1 MKEIKSIG
9 GNVMANVI
17 KEGKITESRLEE
29 ALAARDRLIIELLV
43 TILDEKLVVE
53 RPVLRERLANF
64 VQLSSHDDELKD
76 TLYALIQ
83 KL

>member
-1 MKEIKSIG
+1 
-9 GNVMANVI
+9 MANLI

>member
-1 MKEIKSIG
+1 
-9 GNVMANVI
+9 MANLI

-64 VQLSSHDDELKD
+64 VQLSSHDEELKD

>member
-1 MKEIKSIG
+1 
-9 GNVMANVI
+9 MANVI